1 MQIPE
6 GARTVTAEGRDLVSA
21 LNTAAQELGVELAR
35 VGHTLDLSH
44 FRSQTGGSVA
54 RSTVK
59 IIAWERPEGEAPAPA
74 RRAEPVEGA
83 ERPARAERPP
93 RERRDR
99 GDRERGDRDR
109 GERPRRE
116 KPARRDEAATELRAP
131 EATTTEA
138 SDFAQAW
145 FQALLGHMGVEGEV
159 KGTGNDER
167 VHLEVRAERA
177 GRIIG
182 KRGATLGAIRHLL
195 GLAIERRFGALV
207 IDVDVDDRRTGEEK
221 AAEEGRSDEGRRRR
235 KGPRREEGGR
245 GRRPEKGAFPEAKL
259 RALARRAAEKALETG
274 QTITINLE
282 LNSYDRRVVH
292 VEVAEVDGVESR
304 SEEREVDG
312 RTVKYVQVSPRS

>member
-6 GARTVTAEGRDLVSA
+6 GVRTVTAEGRDLVSA
-21 LNTAAQELGVELAR
+21 LNVAAQELGIELAR
-35 VGHTLDLSH
+35 VGHKLDLSH
-44 FRSQTGGSVA
+44 FRSPTGGSVA

-59 IIAWERPEGEAPAPA
+59 IIAWERTNDEATPPVV
-74 RRAEPVEGA
+74 RRAETSGGE

-93 RERRDR
+93 RERR
-99 GDRERGDRDR
+99 ERGERDRD
-109 GERPRRE
+109 ERPRRE
-116 KPARRDEAATELRAP
+116 KPARRGDEAATELRAP
-131 EATTTEA
+131 EPTTTEA
-138 SDFAQAW
+138 SEYAQAW
-145 FQALLGHMGVEGEV
+145 FQTLLGHMGVEGTV

-167 VHLEVRAERA
+167 VHLEVRAEKA

-195 GLAIERRFGALV
+195 GLAIERRFGPLV

-221 AAEEGRSDEGRRRR
+221 AAEEARSEEGRRRR
-235 KGPRREEGGR
+235 RGGARREEGVR

-282 LNSYDRRVVH
+282 LNSYDRRIVH
-292 VEVAEVDGVESR
+292 VEVAEVEGVESR